1 MEFYD
6 FLERRLKSTLLTVLG
21 IVILGIVK
29 LGIVI
34 LGIVKLGIVILGI
47 VKKGILFFA
56 SIY

>member
-34 LGIVKLGIVILGI
+34 LGII
-47 VKKGILFFA
+47 KKGILFFA